1 MHILGTKMDVFVC
14 VLCSWRL
21 SYGLVCPFLCLPLH
35 FHTFVPL
42 FFDSSPLFFIYSR
55 SSTFP
60 FLLPLAPSRV
70 DLFSFAIAYHS
81 YFYSTILLSF
91 CPVDSPRLS
100 IPFILLYVHFRL
112 CGHFPA
118 SLFVLWLAPTFFRF
132 VLFSLRGFAFPL
144 NVVAKV
150 LESFVLRMKL
160 YYVIFIYPLRNV
172 N

>member
-1 MHILGTKMDVFVC
+1 MHIPGTKMHVFVC

-21 SYGLVCPFLCLPLH
+21 SYGPVCPFLCLPLY

-42 FFDSSPLFFIYSR
+42 FFDSSPLFFICSR

-60 FLLPLAPSRV
+60 FPLPLVPSRV
-70 DLFSFAIAYHS
+70 GRFSFAIAYHS

-100 IPFILLYVHFRL
+100 IPFILLYVYFRL

-118 SLFVLWLAPTFFRF
+118 SLFVLSLVSTFFRF
-132 VLFSLRGFAFPL
+132 VLFSLRGFALPL
-144 NVVAKV
+144 NVVVKV
-150 LESFVLRMKL
+150 LEPFVLRMKL

>member
-1 MHILGTKMDVFVC
+1 MHIPGTKMDVFVC

-21 SYGLVCPFLCLPLH
+21 SYGFVCPFLCLPLY

-42 FFDSSPLFFIYSR
+42 FFDSSPLFFICSR

-70 DLFSFAIAYHS
+70 NRFSFAIAYHS

-100 IPFILLYVHFRL
+100 IPLLHSYTSYTSAYAATFLPPCLFYR
-112 CGHFPA
+112 
-118 SLFVLWLAPTFFRF
+118 SLQP
-132 VLFSLRGFAFPL
+132 SFA
-144 NVVAKV
+144 
-150 LESFVLRMKL
+150 L
-160 YYVIFIYPLRNV
+160 YYFPSVALPSLWTLSWIFSGLSCYEWNCTTLFLYTH
-172 N
+172 